1 MEHEGL
7 VRALDFL
14 EQRSITVGTLVTDRH
29 KQITRYIREVHPDIE
44 HQYDAWHISKGSIII
59 GSLVIVLMGCVYRH

>member
-14 EQRSITVGTLVTDRH
+14 EQKLITVETLITDRH
-29 KQITRYIREVHPDIE
+29 KQITRYVREVHPDIQ
-44 HQYDAWHISKGSIII
+44 HQYDAWHISKGTNVNH
-59 GSLVIVLMGCVYRH
+59 L